1 MNRALLCCLVLATG
15 CGEVTL
21 SALTVAPPGKTAHL
35 DDQDDTLDLSRGIA
49 IGFECTSSEDS
60 YYGPCR
66 EGKVYVDN
74 PDIAAAYT
82 SFSDKLDPSYNGGAA
97 GARAKA
103 AFIVVG
109 LQPGKTQLTVDTKDG
124 NVTLDV
130 TVKDD

>member
-1 MNRALLCCLVLATG
+1 MNRALLIIALLAAG

-21 SALTVAPPGKTAHL
+21 SAMTVAPPGKTAHL
-35 DDQDDTLDLSRGIA
+35 DDDDDTLDLSRGIA
-49 IGFECTSSEDS
+49 IGFECTASEGS

-66 EGKVYVDN
+66 EAAIYVDN

-82 SFSDKLDPSYNGGAA
+82 SFMDTVTESYNGGAA
-97 GARAKA
+97 GARGRTAL
-103 AFIVVG
+103 IVVG
-109 LQPGKTQLTVDTKDG
+109 LLPGKTQVTVDTKDG

>member
-1 MNRALLCCLVLATG
+1 MRALLCAAVLATG

-35 DDQDDTLDLSRGIA
+35 DDEDDTLDLSHGIA
-49 IGFECTSSEDS
+49 IGFECTASEGG

-66 EGKVYVDN
+66 DAKIYVDN
-74 PDIAAAYT
+74 PDIVAGYT
-82 SFSDKLDPSYNGGAA
+82 SFMDTLDPSYNDGPA
-97 GARAKA
+97 GARAKT
-103 AFIVVG
+103 AFVVVG
-109 LQPGKTQLTVDTKDG
+109 LQPGTTQLTIDSKDG